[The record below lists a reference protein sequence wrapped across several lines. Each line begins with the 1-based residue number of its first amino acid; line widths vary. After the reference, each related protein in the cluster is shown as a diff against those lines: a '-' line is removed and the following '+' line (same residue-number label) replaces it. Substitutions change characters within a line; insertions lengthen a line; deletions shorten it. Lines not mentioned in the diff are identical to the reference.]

1 MKKIISFIIAAV
13 FAVGSAFAANDL
25 LDFEGVAGMN
35 IANVD
40 ASGFNSRI
48 GFHVGVRGTYA
59 FQSKDGKDVDRFDV
73 GLGLRFGFEFAKKCN
88 VSFGYDFG
96 LVDVV
101 DEQSAKTRNA
111 SISVG
116 YKF

>member
-59 FQSKDGKDVDRFDV
+59 FQSKDNGLYLTVLHCSRFW
-73 GLGLRFGFEFAKKCN
+73 AQKMAA
-88 VSFGYDFG
+88 
-96 LVDVV
+96 
-101 DEQSAKTRNA
+101 QHT
-111 SISVG
+111 IHII
-116 YKF
+116 

>member
-1 MKKIISFIIAAV
+1 MKKIISFIIVAV

-40 ASGFNSRI
+40 ETECHSRI

-59 FQSKDGKDVDRFDV
+59 FQSKDNGIYANAALQRCYRFWAQNMTV
-73 GLGLRFGFEFAKKCN
+73 CLAREPIMHTAWYCL
-88 VSFGYDFG
+88 Y
-96 LVDVV
+96 
-101 DEQSAKTRNA
+101 T
-111 SISVG
+111 
-116 YKF
+116 

>member
-48 GFHVGVRGTYA
+48 GFHVGVRGT
-59 FQSKDGKDVDRFDV
+59 
-73 GLGLRFGFEFAKKCN
+73 
-88 VSFGYDFG
+88 
-96 LVDVV
+96 
-101 DEQSAKTRNA
+101 
-111 SISVG
+111 
-116 YKF
+116 